1 MITSEFRAVLDTH
14 YQEDEHAKNKVSLM
28 MKDSNLIEDGR
39 LAMEVDMSHDDVRMI
54 MMMMMMKGVPGHT
67 EG

>member
-1 MITSEFRAVLDTH
+1 MITNEFRAVLDTH
-14 YQEDEHAKNKVSLM
+14 YQEDGAKSKVSLM

-39 LAMEVDMSHDDVRMI
+39 LAMEVDMKHDYVRT
-54 MMMMMMKGVPGHT
+54 MMMMKGFPGHT

>member
-1 MITSEFRAVLDTH
+1 MLDIH
-14 YQEDEHAKNKVSLM
+14 YQEDEHAKNKVSHM
-28 MKDSNLIEDGR
+28 MKDSNLIEDDR

-54 MMMMMMKGVPGHT
+54 MMMTGVPGHT

>member
-1 MITSEFRAVLDTH
+1 MITSEFRAVLDIH
-14 YQEDEHAKNKVSLM
+14 YQEDEHAKSKVSHT

-39 LAMEVDMSHDDVRMI
+39 LAMEVDMSHDDVRT
-54 MMMMMMKGVPGHT
+54 MMMMTGVPGHT